1 MPTPHRVEIRT
12 IHLEQKLADTEYD
25 AKHGTLSP
33 SYTTFATGVFDVYV
47 EGEDKLE
54 LTLTAEI
61 GPDDSQTVA
70 KLKRHFHKFSKA
82 LLEAT
87 KDWGAAPAAAE

>member
-1 MPTPHRVEIRT
+1 MSIPHRVEIRT

-25 AKHGTLSP
+25 AARGTLSP
-33 SYTTFATGVFDVYV
+33 SYTTFATGVFDVFV

-61 GPDDSQTVA
+61 GPDETQTVA
-70 KLKRHFHKFSKA
+70 KLKRHFHTFSKA
-82 LLEAT
+82 LFEAT
-87 KDWGAAPAAAE
+87 KDWSPAHPAE